1 MKPMQLEQSTELP
14 DLTPM
19 IDIVFLLIVFFMTV
33 ASLQVQ
39 ERIPITVPVAETAS
53 LPEDRRN
60 RIVLTLKEDGSI
72 FYGSQAIKIDEIVPL
87 ILDSKHINQD
97 TKLYIRADAK
107 VSFKEV
113 RQVFS
118 AAAEGGMLNVIF
130 ATFQSDK

>member
-1 MKPMQLEQSTELP
+1 MKPLQLEQSTELP

-39 ERIPITVPVAETAS
+39 ERIPITVPVAETAT

-72 FYGSQAIKIDEIVPL
+72 FYGPQAIKIDEIVPL
-87 ILDSKHINQD
+87 ILDSKHIDQD

-113 RQVFS
+113 RRVFS

>member
-33 ASLQVQ
+33 ASLQVK
-39 ERIPITVPVAETAS
+39 ELIPITVPVAETAS
-53 LPEDRRN
+53 LPEDRSN

-72 FYGSQAIKIDEIVPL
+72 FYGSQSIEIDEITSL
-87 ILDSKHINQD
+87 IFVSKQTNQA

-118 AAAEGGMLNVIF
+118 AAAEGGVLNIIF
-130 ATFQSDK
+130 ATYQSDK

>member
-1 MKPMQLEQSTELP
+1 MKPLQLEQNTELP

-60 RIVLTLKEDGSI
+60 RIVLTLKENGSI

-130 ATFQSDK
+130 ATFQSEK

>member
-1 MKPMQLEQSTELP
+1 
-14 DLTPM
+14 
-19 IDIVFLLIVFFMTV
+19 MTV

>member
-33 ASLQVQ
+33 ASLQVK
-39 ERIPITVPVAETAS
+39 ELIPITVPVAETAS
-53 LPEDRRN
+53 LPEDRSN

-72 FYGSQAIKIDEIVPL
+72 FYGSQVIEIDEITPL
-87 ILDSKHINQD
+87 IFGIKQINQD

-118 AAAEGGMLNVIF
+118 AAAEGGVLNVIF
-130 ATFQSDK
+130 ATYQSDK

>member
-39 ERIPITVPVAETAS
+39 EFIPIAVPVAETAS